1 MADPPNHRPPTP
13 TFSPGGWLGAFLEH
27 ATPRS
32 IGAFFWE
39 PTLFTSLVEMPSFAL
54 GKHVQNDQNYG
65 KMMVRCCKMWWIFR
79 WNSQENHFLEWPEL
93 AKEPRNQ
100 LSSCIFVFISWSGSR
115 SLHPKP
121 RCWKMLK
128 DLWLCMDCTMS
139 SQNPTISKYE
149 LLRYVM
155 YLTISHYISLY
166 LSNMQVL
173 YPQQTSQQPHL
184 WDPRTAA
191 GVQPVGPW
199 WTWVTHLDQLEPEL
213 NTYWCVKHVGNGW
226 DMMGCW
232 DYDLLILWIIFSKIP
247 YVKRTSKNSV
257 KMQKKCK
264 KKRLEVHWSYIS
276 QMLCETWH
284 PAGSDRLWDVP
295 STPRRL
301 GFYPTRMVP

>member
-1 MADPPNHRPPTP
+1 MYLRVYFMICIQISTP
-13 TFSPGGWLGAFLEH
+13 KA
-27 ATPRS
+27 
-32 IGAFFWE
+32 
-39 PTLFTSLVEMPSFAL
+39 
-54 GKHVQNDQNYG
+54 
-65 KMMVRCCKMWWIFR
+65 
-79 WNSQENHFLEWPEL
+79 
-93 AKEPRNQ
+93 
-100 LSSCIFVFISWSGSR
+100 
-115 SLHPKP
+115 
-121 RCWKMLK
+121 KMLK
-128 DLWLCMDCTMS
+128 DLWLCLDCTMS

-257 KMQKKCK
+257 KMQKKKMQKETSWSSLKLHFPNALRNLASSRVRSTLGCP
-264 KKRLEVHWSYIS
+264 VHTSSWF
-276 QMLCETWH
+276 L
-284 PAGSDRLWDVP
+284 
-295 STPRRL
+295 RRSKP
-301 GFYPTRMVP
+301 YPDGTLK